1 MIILGLPSYHHSGWG
16 LIKDGKIIRAVQEE
30 RLNRIKDY
38 PYRINLKENPMSLG
52 IDYLFKNLDINLS
65 DCDAATIPQ
74 IPVSLSEKDF
84 TMVEFKDVDLVIKS
98 NLIPGYN
105 ELLSLLK
112 SKGFNGKIVSVNHQL
127 SHAAYAYYYSGYQN
141 ADILSYDGAGCGDPP
156 EVVVGFNVENHE
168 FRKVFSYRVP
178 HSLGHVYSN
187 TTSRIFGVDKFMYS
201 EEAERFITNEAH
213 GKEGKTMGLAPY
225 GTFNPDMQ
233 MLIHDPKKKMY
244 VSTYQSTSKVP
255 YSGIEPYSSRLGE
268 RQSGVKRR
276 EKNKPWD
283 FNDPSDKF
291 YADLAATAQRSIEEA
306 GQFYVKKLKDITNCE
321 NLCLTGG
328 VALNSCLNGKIRRSG
343 VYKSVFAP
351 PACHDGG
358 HGIGAPLYYFN
369 QKSSNKSEISRINND
384 FLGYPYTL
392 DDCKNAANSLGV
404 KVEEISDIDSLGED
418 IAKSIIDQKIV
429 AIFRGS
435 SEFGP
440 RALGHRSIM
449 VDPRTAAMK
458 DILNERVKFREAYRP
473 FAPIVLKDHALDYF
487 DFDDSDFMLFVAKG
501 TDRAIKEVPAVI
513 HVDGTA
519 RMQTVT
525 EGNEPFYS
533 TLNHFYKMTGT
544 PVLLNTSFNVA
555 GEPIVETPED
565 AIRCFL
571 GTSIDILYLD
581 NLKIVK

>member
-52 IDYLFKNLDINLS
+52 VDYLFKNLDINLS

-84 TMVEFKDVDLVIKS
+84 TTVEFKDVDLVIKS

-112 SKGFNGKIVSVNHQL
+112 SKGFNGKIVFVNHQI
-127 SHAAYAYYYSGYQN
+127 SHAAYAYNYSGYHST
-141 ADILSYDGAGCGDPP
+141 DILSYDGAGCGDPP
-156 EVVVGFNVENHE
+156 EVVVGFHVENHVYS
-168 FRKVFSYRVP
+168 KLFSYRVP

-187 TTSRIFGVDKFMYS
+187 ATARIFGVDKFMYS
-201 EEAERFITNEAH
+201 EKLKRYVTDEAN

-276 EKNKPWD
+276 EKNKPWN

-291 YADLAATAQRSIEEA
+291 YADLAATAQKSIEEA
-306 GQFYVKKLKDITNCE
+306 GLYYVKKLKNSTNCD

-328 VALNSCLNGKIRRSG
+328 VALNSCLNGRIRRSN
-343 VYKSVFAP
+343 VYNSVFAP

-358 HGIGAPLYYFN
+358 HGLGAPLHYFN
-369 QKSSNKSEISRINND
+369 QVSSNKSEISRIDND
-384 FLGYPYTL
+384 FLGYPYSL
-392 DDCKNAANSLGV
+392 NDCKSSANALGM
-404 KVEEISDIDSLGED
+404 KFEELSDVDALGKD
-418 IAKSIIDQKIV
+418 IAKSLVDQKIIAV
-429 AIFRGS
+429 FSKG

-449 VDPRTAAMK
+449 VDPRTAEMK
-458 DILNERVKFREAYRP
+458 DVLNARVKFRESYRP
-473 FAPIVLKDHALDYF
+473 FAPIVLKQHARDYF
-487 DFDDSDFMLFVAKG
+487 EFEDSSFMLFVARG
-501 TDRAIKEVPAVI
+501 TDRAREEIPAVI

-519 RMQTVT
+519 RMQTVS
-525 EGNEPFYS
+525 EENEPFYS
-533 TLNHFYKMTGT
+533 TLSHFYKMTGT

-581 NLKIVK
+581 TLKIVK